1 MNVIISNQQDNIINT
16 LNVEVIKS
24 IQGEF
29 DVEDIISNFSNFFF
43 SRMIIDVT
51 ALKEY
56 TNILTYQKLSIGL
69 PVDKIIL
76 LVPSQTEVSSNMFLS
91 KLISMGYYNF
101 TTNAE
106 GIQYLMEHPN
116 SYKDVAHI
124 HQIDFAPAPV
134 VSATNNGNSASKIVL
149 GIKNVTEGA
158 GATTLTYL
166 MYKELSQNRGINT
179 LAIEV
184 NKRDFAYFNDN
195 NLISTTKNELANTL
209 VKNSNYNVILI
220 DLNDSDTDICNDVL
234 YLIEPSIIKMNK
246 LMRKDRMVFNRIRGK
261 KLVLNKCVL
270 TRSDIKEFEKEV
282 GSKLY
287 FVIPPI
293 DDRQRQD
300 SIIQLLSTLGIV
312 SHVSKK

>member
-1 MNVIISNQQDNIINT
+1 MNVIISNQQDNIINA

-24 IQGEF
+24 IQGEY
-29 DVEDIISNFSNFFF
+29 DVEDIINNFSNFFF

-51 ALKEY
+51 ALKDY

-76 LVPSQTEVSSNMFLS
+76 LVPSQTEVSSNIFLS

-101 TTNAE
+101 TTNSE

-124 HQIDFAPAPV
+124 HQIDFAPTPV
-134 VSATNNGNSASKIVL
+134 VNAGGSGSSGSKIIL

-158 GATTLTYL
+158 GATTLIYL
-166 MYKELSQNRGINT
+166 MYKELTKNRGINA

-195 NLISTTKNELANTL
+195 NLVSTTKNDLANML
-209 VKNSNYNVILI
+209 IKSSNYDVILI

-246 LMRKDRMVFNRIRGK
+246 LMRKDRMVFNRLRGK

-312 SHVSKK
+312 SHISRK